1 MNTLRKCFSAFV
13 FMVALARAASAHD
26 VGLSLA
32 TVRVSPT
39 NITAEVT
46 FAVKDVAA
54 LEGLDAN
61 QDGQAGQPEF
71 ELKRAELDRVFT
83 HGLQISADG
92 VPLAPSAISYQLD
105 AGDNLEVGFLYGT
118 VAVRSVE
125 ITLPYLKSWPAGHR
139 TYVTVLGPAEEKLAE
154 RLMDKEAPPI
164 VVLVSA
170 TATRADGPP
179 HSFFGF
185 VLLGIEHIGTGY
197 DHLLFLFG
205 LLLVARNLRSSLVVI
220 TSFTIAH
227 SITLGVATFNLVT
240 LRPSITEPLIALSI
254 VYVGVENL
262 LTRGEPKGRWL
273 LAFAFGLVHGF
284 GFASVLRDLGVSS
297 AGGVALPLFSFN
309 LGVEIG
315 QLAVAAILLPVIWK
329 LRRNETFLRRVIPGC
344 CVVIVAAG
352 GFWFWQRVWGS

>member
-1 MNTLRKCFSAFV
+1 LNTVAKSWWTVLSWW
-13 FMVALARAASAHD
+13 ALALPLFAHD

-32 TVRVSPT
+32 TVRISST
-39 NITAEVT
+39 NVTAEVA

-54 LEGLDAN
+54 LEGLDVN
-61 QDGQAGQPEF
+61 RDGRVDQPEF
-71 ELKRAELDRVFT
+71 ELKRTELDRVFT
-83 HGLQISADG
+83 RGLQISADG
-92 VPLAPSAISYQLD
+92 VPVAPSAVSYQLD
-105 AGDNLEVGFLYGT
+105 AADNLEVDFLYDP
-118 VAVRSVE
+118 VAARSVE
-125 ITLPYLKSWPAGHR
+125 IALSYLKSWPAGHR
-139 TYVTVLGPAEEKLAE
+139 TYVTVLGPAEDKLAE
-154 RLMDKEAPPI
+154 RLMDKEAPPM

-170 TATRADGPP
+170 AGAHANAPP
-179 HSFFGF
+179 RSFFGF
-185 VLLGIEHIGTGY
+185 VLLGVEHIGTGY

-227 SITLGVATFNLVT
+227 SITLGVATLNLVS
-240 LRPSITEPLIALSI
+240 LRPSLTEPLIALSI

-273 LAFAFGLVHGF
+273 LTFAFGLVHGF

-329 LRRNETFLRRVIPGC
+329 LRRNEMFLRRVIPGC
-344 CVVIVAAG
+344 CVVIVAVG